1 MRTRWKILGGTGI
14 VSIGVVAFIVG
25 QTGSVRGDT
34 TTASPN
40 SSAAAPSDKVDPAT
54 FVDPTPR
61 DPFAPY
67 PSPGA
72 IPYEELSAAEKVAV
86 DRIPEVVE
94 TSGPPASPGDAY
106 ARATAWTSADAD
118 RQIAERQMGL
128 QETANDGVVP

>member
-1 MRTRWKILGGTGI
+1 MRARWKILGGTGI
-14 VSIGVVAFIVG
+14 ASIWAAALIVG
-25 QTGSVRGDT
+25 HSGSVRGETSTD
-34 TTASPN
+34 
-40 SSAAAPSDKVDPAT
+40 SSSSTAPSSGVDPAT

-72 IPYEELSAAEKVAV
+72 IPYEQLSAAEKAAI
-86 DRIPEVVE
+86 DRIQEVVE
-94 TSGPPASPGDAY
+94 TSGPPTSPDDAY

-128 QETANDGVVP
+128 EETASDGVVQ